1 MTLETVTNDLGQNDL
16 TGLYKNIL
24 SMQGSTI
31 RMICWTGDSLG
42 EFQASLW
49 NWHLLFSNSAALTLK
64 TLIVLTCI
72 LSLANLNIRFPVMYF
87 TLLLQW
93 LLK

>member
-31 RMICWTGDSLG
+31 RMVCWLGDSLG

-64 TLIVLTCI
+64 TLIELTCI
-72 LSLANLNIRFPVMYF
+72 LCLANLNIRFPVMYF